1 MGIEAVEI
9 LASTQQFM
17 CIYNSKGQS
26 NRKKGKIDK
35 NAIEAGG
42 NGRGRQTGDRRQHNT
57 N

>member
-1 MGIEAVEI
+1 MGIGGPEI

-17 CIYNSKGQS
+17 CIYNSKGHS

-35 NAIEAGG
+35 NPIEAGG
-42 NGRGRQTGDRRQHNT
+42 KARSRQTGDRRQHNT

>member
-1 MGIEAVEI
+1 MGIEAAEI